1 MGIDMSRT
9 QRLLD
14 LMQIL
19 RRHRYPLAGHALAE
33 ELRVSMRTLYRDIA
47 TLQQQGADIAGEAG
61 VGYILRPGFM
71 LPPLMFS
78 PQETEALVL
87 GMRWVERRGDS
98 QLAKAATNALAK
110 IGAVLP
116 NELREELDANT
127 LLIGPVEAVKVAD
140 ETRVLI
146 REVIRLERKISVEYQ
161 DQMGNV
167 SERTLWP
174 FAMGYFEQVQV
185 LVAWCELRASFRHF
199 RLDRIRTLTQL
210 PQRYPQGRRALM
222 KAWRETEGIGT
233 T

>member
-1 MGIDMSRT
+1 MSRT

-33 ELRVSMRTLYRDIA
+33 ELGISMRTLYRDIA
-47 TLQQQGADIAGEAG
+47 TLQQQGADIAGETG
-61 VGYILRPGFM
+61 VGYVLRPGFM

-78 PQETEALVL
+78 QQETEALVL

-110 IGAVLP
+110 ITAVLP
-116 NELREELDANT
+116 GELREEIDAST
-127 LLIGPVEAVKVAD
+127 LLVGPLEEVKVAD

-146 REVIRLERKISVEYQ
+146 REVIRLEYKISVEYQ
-161 DQMGNV
+161 DLAGNV
-167 SERTLWP
+167 SERILWP

-199 RLDRIRTLTQL
+199 RLDRVRTLTQL
-210 PQRYPQGRRALM
+210 PQRYPRGRRALM
-222 KAWRETEGIGT
+222 KAWREAEGMCST
-233 T
+233 

>member
-1 MGIDMSRT
+1 MSRT

-33 ELRVSMRTLYRDIA
+33 ELGISMRTLYRDIA

-61 VGYILRPGFM
+61 VGYILRPGFT

-78 PQETEALVL
+78 QQETEALVL

-110 IGAVLP
+110 IAAVLP
-116 NELREELDANT
+116 NELREELDAST
-127 LLIGPVEAVKVAD
+127 LLIGPVDAVRVAD

-161 DQMGNV
+161 DQTGNV
-167 SERTLWP
+167 SERILWP
-174 FAMGYFEQVQV
+174 FAIGYFEQVQV
-185 LVAWCELRASFRHF
+185 LVAWCELRSSFRHF
-199 RLDRIRTLTQL
+199 RLDRIRTLTPL
-210 PQRYPQGRRALM
+210 VQRYPQGRRVLM
-222 KAWRETEGIGT
+222 KAWREIEGNGSA
-233 T
+233 